1 MVLYARDIVEKE
13 FLVLFSGSTVL
24 EGARAMKSAKR
35 GFAVIGA
42 KEEPQGIVTE
52 WDILSKVVA
61 EGADPQS
68 VTLGEIMS
76 KELLSVDGGTGLAE
90 VSQLMSE
97 RGVRRLLVKE
107 QGRVVGYITSKT
119 MLARMNDYVDK
130 VSSQISRLQTPWF

>member
-1 MVLYARDIVEKE
+1 MVLYARDIVEKD
-13 FLVLFSGSTVL
+13 FLLLSAGSTVL
-24 EGARAMKSAKR
+24 EGARAMKNAKR
-35 GFAVIGA
+35 GFAIIGA

-52 WDILSKVVA
+52 WDILAKVVA
-61 EGADPQS
+61 EGVDTQR

-76 KELLSVDGGTGLAE
+76 TELLSVDGGAGLAE

-107 QGRVVGYITSKT
+107 GGKVVGYITSKT

>member
-1 MVLYARDIVEKE
+1 MVLYARDIVEKD
-13 FLVLFSGSTVL
+13 FLLLSAGSTVL
-24 EGARAMKSAKR
+24 EGARAMKNAKR
-35 GFAVIGA
+35 GFAIIGA

-52 WDILSKVVA
+52 WDILAKVVA
-61 EGADPQS
+61 EGVDTQR

-76 KELLSVDGGTGLAE
+76 TDLLSVDGGAGLAE

-107 QGRVVGYITSKT
+107 GGKVAGYITSKT

>member
-13 FLVLFSGSTVL
+13 FLVLSSGSTVL

-76 KELLSVDGGTGLAE
+76 KELLSIDGGTGLAE